1 MFPFDI
7 EDEEAMPE
15 IEEEKELEE
24 YEVDFES
31 GNLTGRKIGGKEAVK
46 QWIHIALSIDR
57 YHYTQ
62 YSWEYGSE
70 LRELIGKHYDEAYI
84 MTEAKRMVEEAV
96 MRTKK

>member
-31 GNLTGRKIGGKEAVK
+31 GKLTGRKISGKK
-46 QWIHIALSIDR
+46 L
-57 YHYTQ
+57 
-62 YSWEYGSE
+62 
-70 LRELIGKHYDEAYI
+70 
-84 MTEAKRMVEEAV
+84 
-96 MRTKK
+96 